1 MWNMFK
7 KQDTKIKDDLLYIYK
22 FKLDTIE
29 EAVRVMDD
37 EQLVKAIRKLFI
49 QFFAQKNKNN
59 EIKNKID

>member
-49 QFFAQKNKNN
+49 
-59 EIKNKID
+59 